1 MHSGHRIRFKDK
13 FRKGAYFEDHELL
26 ELALYYAIP
35 RCDTNE
41 TAHRLINRF
50 GSLRGVFSASEAEL
64 CSIEGIGENSAL
76 FIRVISEIIAR
87 IKLNERNVKKLLSSD
102 VELEGFV
109 SALFFS
115 SPIEITYIILFDK
128 KDRFISSEC
137 IGKGDAIGS
146 PVNLRKIIGLAKE
159 KNASSVILAH
169 NHINGIPMP
178 SERDEEITRT
188 VHMALEANNINLI
201 EHYVVSNDRC
211 YPIINK

>member
-102 VELEGFV
+102 VELEGFL

-128 KDRFISSEC
+128 AFYQ
-137 IGKGDAIGS
+137 
-146 PVNLRKIIGLAKE
+146 GL
-159 KNASSVILAH
+159 
-169 NHINGIPMP
+169 
-178 SERDEEITRT
+178 
-188 VHMALEANNINLI
+188 
-201 EHYVVSNDRC
+201 
-211 YPIINK
+211 

>member
-64 CSIEGIGENSAL
+64 CSIEGIGENSPL

-169 NHINGIPMP
+169 NHINGMPMP

-188 VHMALEANNINLI
+188 VNMALEANNITLI